1 MSYLIKIKDHLSESE
16 SVINKKT
23 CLKNWKNDFLSVF
36 KVLSENEDCII
47 DLNIENHSMNILKRE
62 KVLKKGYI
70 YNTSNTVNK
79 TLYSLTLIKLEMFE
93 TLTSDAS
100 TETINQTNTFGGQV
114 NFSSQKTSMATA
126 TQTTRETHTRD
137 ADTTC
142 EETTTYE
149 IADVYEDEESILD
162 RFDNKYKYDDRM
174 YPHDYFY
181 SEDSCD
187 RFNYFTKIYNPSY
200 QTQEPK
206 RQQEEYLYQDFSH
219 YYQPVPATEDEVL
232 LDIRIDNS
240 YETVPLS
247 ATDDLINELKTKL
260 HQPNFGLNY
269 SNGYKLL

>member
-1 MSYLIKIKDHLSESE
+1 MSYLIKIKDHLSETE

-47 DLNIENHSMNILKRE
+47 DLNIENHTMNILKRE
-62 KVLKKGYI
+62 KILKKGYI

-100 TETINQTNTFGGQV
+100 TETINQTHTFGGQV
-114 NFSSQKTSMATA
+114 NFLSTSSSTSTSTAT
-126 TQTTRETHTRD
+126 TQTTQTTQETQD
-137 ADTTC
+137 AETNY
-142 EETTTYE
+142 EETTYE
-149 IADVYEDEESILD
+149 AEDSVLD
-162 RFDNKYKYDDRM
+162 HFDNKYKYDDRM

-181 SEDSCD
+181 SEDDSCS
-187 RFNYFTKIYNPSY
+187 RFDYFTKIYNPSY
-200 QTQEPK
+200 KTQEAP
-206 RQQEEYLYQDFSH
+206 LYQDFSH
-219 YYQPVPATEDEVL
+219 YYQPVPTAEII
-232 LDIRIDNS
+232 DIRIDNS

-247 ATDDLINELKTKL
+247 AKDELINELKTKL